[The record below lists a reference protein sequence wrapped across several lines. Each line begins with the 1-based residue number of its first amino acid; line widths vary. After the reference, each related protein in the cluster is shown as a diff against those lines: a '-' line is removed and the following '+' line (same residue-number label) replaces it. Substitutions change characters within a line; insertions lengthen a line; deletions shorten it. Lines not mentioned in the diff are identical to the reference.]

1 MLAFTPHCDKEM
13 HYYYSHPNV
22 THEPSCGVPHEL
34 SATIFV
40 TQTIMY
46 NTFTFE
52 ATLNIENLHFEGH
65 IIIHTPM
72 RQLTHRHIEVEIR
85 LPKQIVVEFWW
96 EE

>member
-1 MLAFTPHCDKEM
+1 
-13 HYYYSHPNV
+13 
-22 THEPSCGVPHEL
+22 
-34 SATIFV
+34 
-40 TQTIMY
+40 MY